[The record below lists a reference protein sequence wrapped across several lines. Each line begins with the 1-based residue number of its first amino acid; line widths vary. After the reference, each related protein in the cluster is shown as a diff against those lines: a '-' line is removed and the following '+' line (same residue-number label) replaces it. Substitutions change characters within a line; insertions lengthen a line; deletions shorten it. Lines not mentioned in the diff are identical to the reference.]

1 MTSLGL
7 LSCFFFVVAALVA
20 GDDDASCLM
29 GLKASLDEDGTNEKL
44 KEWTRS
50 SLANPCSKP
59 SVSVLPGITCSSNR
73 VFSILLSSYDIAG
86 TLSPSIANCSDLQTL
101 DLSSNSISGPI
112 PNSMGNLS
120 NLVTLNLSSNLFSN
134 SIPVELS
141 DCLYLNIID
150 LHRNQL
156 SDSIPGQLGLLT
168 RLKVLDVSNNKL
180 SGQIP
185 SSLSM
190 TATGAPRFNASSFQ
204 NNKGLYGYPLGEHT
218 SHGLSVLA
226 IVGIGLGSG
235 VLSLVVSSLAVCIWL
250 RVSEQGY
257 AAQEGKITQLV
268 TDS

>member
-29 GLKASLDEDGTNEKL
+29 GLKASLDEDGTNEEL
-44 KEWTRS
+44 KEWTRA

-59 SVSVLPGITCSSNR
+59 SISVLPGITCSSNR

-101 DLSSNSISGPI
+101 DLSSNSISGLFLTALATSPI
-112 PNSMGNLS
+112 L
-120 NLVTLNLSSNLFSN
+120 
-134 SIPVELS
+134 
-141 DCLYLNIID
+141 
-150 LHRNQL
+150 NQL

-185 SSLSM
+185 SSLPM